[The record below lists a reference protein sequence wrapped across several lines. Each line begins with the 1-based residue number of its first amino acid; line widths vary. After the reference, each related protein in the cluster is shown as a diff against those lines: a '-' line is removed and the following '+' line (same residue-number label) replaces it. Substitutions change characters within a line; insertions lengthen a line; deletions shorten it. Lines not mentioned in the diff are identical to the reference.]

1 MPTCDFNKVALHIS
15 RTTFSKNTSGWLL
28 LLPLHSSPN
37 IMKRTVHSILNP
49 EMYLELLKN
58 ICDGNF
64 AAIVNGLNP
73 FTIVTNLSV
82 LEVYRDSGYRSKNF
96 CK

>member
-1 MPTCDFNKVALHIS
+1 MPTCDFNKVALHIF
-15 RTTFSKNTSGWLL
+15 RTTFSTNTSGWLL

-58 ICDGNF
+58 IYDGNF

-73 FTIVTNLSV
+73 FTIVANFSV
-82 LEVYRDSGYRSKNF
+82 LEVCRDSGYRSKNF